1 LSTIRRSAYEEDT
14 NNQEVKV
21 RAIKLK
27 LPGGLDN
34 LELVEIEAT
43 EPECGEIRVRNHA
56 SSLNFHDYVVAIGL
70 LPVAEGRIP
79 MSDGAGVVEAVGPG
93 VTEFQ
98 PGDKVMSCFFPNWSD
113 GRADD
118 AAKLGGVPGDN
129 VDGFAAE
136 TVTMLASAFT
146 HMPDDYT
153 FEEAATL
160 PCAAAT
166 AWRALMVEAK
176 VKAGDTVLVQGSG
189 GVSVFALQ
197 FAKAAGCHVIATSSS
212 DAKLERL
219 AALGADQLINYREC
233 EKWGDR
239 ALEITGGKGA
249 NVIVE
254 VGGSGTL
261 PQSVRAIA
269 MGGHISMIGVLTG
282 IQGEVPTAELFQK
295 NATISGITVCSR
307 ASQQDMVKAI
317 NTTGIRPVIDRTF
330 GLEELAEA
338 FRLQESQ
345 QHFGKICLS
354 F

>member
-1 LSTIRRSAYEEDT
+1 M
-14 NNQEVKV
+14 EVKV
-21 RAIKLK
+21 RAIKLTK
-27 LPGGLDN
+27 PGGLDN
-34 LELVEIEAT
+34 LKLADIEVA
-43 EPECGEIRVRNHA
+43 EPQCGEIRIRNHA

-70 LPVAEGRIP
+70 LPVDDSRIP
-79 MSDGAGVVEAVGPG
+79 MSDGAGVVEAVGAG

-98 PGDKVMSCFFPNWSD
+98 PGDKVMSCFFPHWAD
-113 GRADD
+113 GRADSV
-118 AAKLGGVPGDN
+118 AKLGGVPGDN
-129 VDGFAAE
+129 VNGFAAE
-136 TVTMLASAFT
+136 TVTMAASAFT
-146 HMPDDYT
+146 LMPEGYT
-153 FEEAATL
+153 FEQAATL

-176 VKAGDTVLVQGSG
+176 IKPGDTVLVQGSG

-219 AALGADQLINYREC
+219 RELGADTLINYRRFEN
-233 EKWGDR
+233 WGDKV
-239 ALEITGGKGA
+239 LEITAGHGA

-261 PQSVRAIA
+261 PQSVRAVA

-295 NATISGITVCSR
+295 NAVISGITVGSR
-307 ASQQDMVKAI
+307 ANQQEMVRAI
-317 NTTGIRPVIDRTF
+317 NTIGIKPVIDRSF
-330 GLEELAEA
+330 GLEALAEA

-345 QHFGKICLS
+345 QHFGKICLNL
-354 F
+354 

>member
-1 LSTIRRSAYEEDT
+1 MTR
-14 NNQEVKV
+14 QEVVV

-27 LPGGLDN
+27 APGGLTN
-34 LELVEIEAT
+34 LELVEIGAI
-43 EPECGEIRVRNHA
+43 EPQRGEIRVRIRA

-70 LPVAEGRIP
+70 LPVADGRIP

-93 VTEFQ
+93 VTRFQ
-98 PGDKVMSCFFPNWSD
+98 PGDRVMSCFFPSWTD
-113 GRADD
+113 GRADNPV
-118 AAKLGGVPGDN
+118 KLSGVPGDN
-129 VDGFAAE
+129 VDGFATE
-136 TVTMLASAFT
+136 TVTMPDSAFT
-146 HMPDDYT
+146 RMPDGYT
-153 FEEAATL
+153 FEQAATL
-160 PCAAAT
+160 PCAALT

-176 VKAGDTVLVQGSG
+176 VKPGDTVLVQGSG

-212 DAKLERL
+212 DAKLEKL
-219 AALGADQLINYREC
+219 GALGADQLINYRQFEN
-233 EKWGDR
+233 WGDR
-239 ALEITGGKGA
+239 TLAITDGKGA
-249 NVIVE
+249 NVVVE

-261 PQSVRAIA
+261 SQSVRAIA

-295 NATISGITVCSR
+295 NAVISGITVGSR
-307 ASQQDMVKAI
+307 ANQEDMIKAI
-317 NTTGIRPVIDRTF
+317 NTIGIQPVIDRSF
-330 GLEELAEA
+330 DLEELAEA

>member
-1 LSTIRRSAYEEDT
+1 
-14 NNQEVKV
+14 V

-27 LPGGLDN
+27 KPGGLAQ
-34 LELVEIEAT
+34 LELVDIET
-43 EPECGEIRVRNHA
+43 VEPQCGEIRIRNHA

-70 LPVAEGRIP
+70 LPVDDGRIP
-79 MSDGAGVVEAVGPG
+79 MSDGAGIVEAVGPG
-93 VTEFQ
+93 VTQFQ
-98 PGDKVMSCFFPNWSD
+98 PGDKIMSCFFPHWAD
-113 GRADD
+113 GRADNPT
-118 AAKLGGVPGDN
+118 KLGGVPGDN

-136 TVTMLASAFT
+136 TVTMAASAFT
-146 HMPDDYT
+146 LMPDGYT
-153 FEEAATL
+153 FEQAATL

-176 VKAGDTVLVQGSG
+176 VKPGDTVLVQGSG

-219 AALGADQLINYREC
+219 RALGADQFINYRQV

-239 ALEITGGKGA
+239 VLEITGGRGA

-261 PQSVRAIA
+261 AQSVRAVA

-282 IQGEVPTAELFQK
+282 IQGDVPTAELFQK
-295 NATISGITVCSR
+295 NAVISGITVGSR
-307 ASQQDMVKAI
+307 ADQEDMVRAI
-317 NTTGIRPVIDRTF
+317 NVTGIQPVIDRSF
-330 GLEELAEA
+330 GLEDLAEA

>member
-1 LSTIRRSAYEEDT
+1 M
-14 NNQEVKV
+14 
-21 RAIKLK
+21 RAVKLK
-27 LPGGLDN
+27 KPGGLDN
-34 LELVEIEAT
+34 LKLVEIEPT
-43 EPECGEIRVRNHA
+43 EPQPGEIRVRNHA

-70 LPVAEGRIP
+70 LTVDDDRIP
-79 MSDGAGVVEAVGPG
+79 MSDGSGIVEAVGSG

-98 PGDKVMSCFFPNWSD
+98 VGDKVMSCFFPHWAD

-136 TVTMLASAFT
+136 TVTMSASVFT
-146 HMPDDYT
+146 LIPNGYT
-153 FEEAATL
+153 FEQAATL

-176 VKAGDTVLVQGSG
+176 VKPGDTVLVQGSG

-197 FAKAAGCHVIATSSS
+197 FAKAAGCHVIATSSN

-219 AALGADQLINYREC
+219 GALGADQLINYREI
-233 EKWGDR
+233 EKWGDKVQ
-239 ALEITGGKGA
+239 EITGGSGV
-249 NVIVE
+249 NVVVE

-261 PQSVRAIA
+261 AQSVRAVA

-295 NATISGITVCSR
+295 NAVISGITVGSR
-307 ASQQDMVKAI
+307 SSQMDMVKAI
-317 NTTGIRPVIDRTF
+317 NATGIEPVIDRSF
-330 GLEELAEA
+330 GLEELGEA
-338 FRLQESQ
+338 FKLQESQ
-345 QHFGKICLS
+345 GHFGKICLA

>member
-1 LSTIRRSAYEEDT
+1 MEMAM
-14 NNQEVKV
+14 

-27 LPGGLDN
+27 NPGGLDN
-34 LELVEIEAT
+34 LELTDIDIVE
-43 EPECGEIRVRNHA
+43 PQCGEIRIRNHA
-56 SSLNFHDYVVAIGL
+56 SSLNFHDYVVSIGL
-70 LPVAEGRIP
+70 LPVDDDRIP
-79 MSDGAGVVEAVGPG
+79 MSDGAGIVEAVGPG
-93 VTEFQ
+93 VTAFQ
-98 PGDKVMSCFFPNWSD
+98 PGDKVVSCFFPNWAD
-113 GRADD
+113 GRADNM
-118 AAKLGGVPGDN
+118 AKLGGVPGDN

-136 TVTMLASAFT
+136 TVTMSTSAFT
-146 HMPDDYT
+146 IMPEDYT
-153 FEEAATL
+153 FEQAATL

-176 VKAGDTVLVQGSG
+176 IKPGDTVLVQGSG

-219 AALGADQLINYREC
+219 RELGADELINYRQVES
-233 EKWGDR
+233 WGDKV
-239 ALEITGGKGA
+239 LEITGGSGA

-261 PQSVRAIA
+261 PQSVRAVA

-295 NATISGITVCSR
+295 NAMISGITVGSR
-307 ASQQDMVKAI
+307 ANQEDMIKAI
-317 NTTGIRPVIDRTF
+317 NTNGIKPVIDSSF
-330 GLEELAEA
+330 GLEDLAEA

-345 QHFGKICLS
+345 KHFGKICLK

>member
-1 LSTIRRSAYEEDT
+1 M
-14 NNQEVKV
+14 
-21 RAIKLK
+21 RAIQLET
-27 LPGGLDN
+27 PGGLDK
-34 LELVEIEAT
+34 LELVTIGAV
-43 EPECGEIRVRNHA
+43 EPQYGEIRVRNHA

-70 LPVAEGRIP
+70 LPVADGRIP

-93 VTEFQ
+93 VTRFR
-98 PGDKVMSCFFPNWSD
+98 PDDRVMSCFFPHWAD
-113 GRADD
+113 GPADSP
-118 AAKLGGVPGDN
+118 AKLTGVPGDN

-146 HMPDDYT
+146 DMPDGYT
-153 FEEAATL
+153 FEQAATL

-176 VKAGDTVLVQGSG
+176 VKPGDTVLVQGSG

-212 DAKLERL
+212 DAKLEKLR
-219 AALGADQLINYREC
+219 ALGADQLINYRQFEN
-233 EKWGDR
+233 WGDR
-239 ALEITGGKGA
+239 TLEITGGKGV

-261 PQSVRAIA
+261 AQSIRAIA
-269 MGGHISMIGVLTG
+269 MGGHISLIGVLTG
-282 IQGEVPTAELFQK
+282 VQGEVPTVELFQK
-295 NATISGITVCSR
+295 NAIVSGITVGSR
-307 ASQQDMVKAI
+307 AHQEDMVRAI
-317 NTTGIRPVIDRTF
+317 NTTGIQPVIDRSF
-330 GLEELAEA
+330 GLEDLAEA